1 MVSFKD
7 ITGALGTILGY
18 LGAEVAE
25 ESVFERLLWPQRY
38 YNDLSL
44 IILLRLIFLMPSG
57 GPLHRA
63 ALETLSDFQKNG
75 LYLGKTRGN
84 MLGTAFYNRLDV
96 SYFARTL
103 TGQENAAKE
112 TRNGFL

>member
-1 MVSFKD
+1 MVSFKN

-25 ESVFERLLWPQRY
+25 ESTFERLLWPQRY
-38 YNDLSL
+38 YNDISPV
-44 IILLRLIFLMPSG
+44 ILLRLTLFMPSG

-63 ALETLSDFQKNG
+63 ALETLSRFQKNG

-84 MLGTAFYNRLDV
+84 MLGCVIFCQNLGR
-96 SYFARTL
+96 S
-103 TGQENAAKE
+103 
-112 TRNGFL
+112 